1 MDPSRLANTSVIGLA
16 SLFLAIGAF
25 VGSAGFARPQ
35 SPGSSKNA
43 AIPTEPPPAA
53 SPLVAPNNLPNPYL
67 LGVSWG
73 QLPDGRKWGSTAGI
87 AVGPDGNIWA
97 IDRCGAHGSRGT
109 NCADSPLDPILEF
122 DPSGKFLKGFG
133 KGLFVSPHK
142 QSFAKAL
149 QELEIG
155 RAHV

>member
-53 SPLVAPNNLPNPYL
+53 SPLGASNNLPTPYL

-73 QLPDGRKWGSTAGI
+73 QLPDGRAWGSTAGI
-87 AVGPDGNIWA
+87 AVRPDGTAWA
-97 IDRCGAHGSRGT
+97 DVRRGAHGSRAT
-109 NCADSPLDPILEF
+109 S
-122 DPSGKFLKGFG
+122 
-133 KGLFVSPHK
+133 
-142 QSFAKAL
+142 
-149 QELEIG
+149 
-155 RAHV
+155 